1 MNKKHYNNVIDWT
14 LKHDQA
20 AQTEDSLA
28 TARAVFSNMGVALP
42 NGSMQEVYDTIKTN
56 KYMGWRACTMEEAQE
71 AANKGTAA
79 IGISKDRVV
88 ILSAADEEEPVAET
102 ASVMTLSEST
112 SAYAVAGLEYYAYN
126 GGTTDN
132 QYAYIEQIL
141 NNIQNCDNTVI
152 PANKKN
158 ICVAISR
165 YMLLSGYEPAFVAGL
180 LANIVFEGS
189 VGKFESSNYQG
200 QNLINKPDY
209 LVYMDTE
216 YNGVNFYLNNYSG
229 KTIMQVNLQD
239 VLNMLEDLKT
249 RSNNTWR
256 IGGSRVGFGLGSIQ
270 WTFGRAYSLACL
282 YRDYAGEG
290 GTLTEDRALWA
301 EVSMIMNELQSSA
314 YDGIVTE
321 WRSNCANN
329 IHSQTAANQAGSLL
343 CYDYLVPYNTAEQAR
358 KRGLRAESIYSAMNS

>member
-1 MNKKHYNNVIDWT
+1 
-14 LKHDQA
+14 
-20 AQTEDSLA
+20 
-28 TARAVFSNMGVALP
+28 
-42 NGSMQEVYDTIKTN
+42 MQ
-56 KYMGWRACTMEEAQE
+56 EAQE

-88 ILSAADEEEPVAET
+88 VLSAADEEEPVTET
-102 ASVMTLSEST
+102 AAVMTLSENT
-112 SAYAVAGLEYYAYN
+112 SAYAVAGLEYYAYSC
-126 GGTTDN
+126 GTTDN
-132 QYAYIEQIL
+132 QYTYIEQIL

-256 IGGSRVGFGLGSIQ
+256 IGGSYVGFGLGSIQ
-270 WTFGRAYSLACL
+270 WSFGRAYSLAYL

-301 EVSMIMNELQSSA
+301 EVSMIMNELQSSQYNGIITRWRNDCVNDMHSEAAA
-314 YDGIVTE
+314 Y
-321 WRSNCANN
+321 A
-329 IHSQTAANQAGSLL
+329 AGSLL
-343 CYDYLVPYNTAEQAR
+343 CRYYLVPDNITEQANN
-358 KRGLRAESIYSAMNS
+358 RGLRAKAIYSAMYSQ